1 MGKGNKKRVEK
12 NGTVIYQTNHN
23 CQQFSGPISGCV
35 FAMPGAIVNQSPVQ
49 QCVAEEKEE
58 DAGQTAEEKE
68 DEVVNQLKPMF
79 FGNEAEA
86 RDFLACVQGMKPKQI
101 TEKVNLL
108 VAKRKISDLSRKRD
122 LWRVLHECGI
132 YTPSESN
139 WNSMVK

>member
-1 MGKGNKKRVEK
+1 MGKGKQRRN
-12 NGTVIYQTNHN
+12 IINHFEAGSN
-23 CQQFSGPISGCV
+23 CQVFNGNISGCV
-35 FAMPGAIVNQSPVQ
+35 FAMPGANVTQQSGEAHGEGQ
-49 QCVAEEKEE
+49 KEE
-58 DAGQTAEEKE
+58 PK
-68 DEVVNQLKPMF
+68 DESQGLVNLLKPMF

-86 RDFLACVQGMKPKQI
+86 RDFLASVQGMKPKQI

-122 LWRVLHECGI
+122 LWKVLHECGI